1 MRRTLIV
8 VLIIVCMMTAS
19 PALAHNKAKS
29 RKHHRHHHAIVKVAY
44 KTASMFTFDY
54 SKAAPSAKVEQRHI
68 DAAQAIYDELTKTAM
83 PDVTLLGVDFWA
95 QGLADQE
102 ASR

>member
-8 VLIIVCMMTAS
+8 VLIIMCMMTAS

-29 RKHHRHHHAIVKVAY
+29 RKHHRHHAAIVKPAY

-54 SKAAPSAKVEQRHI
+54 SKAAPSAKVEQRHL
-68 DAAQAIYDELTKTAM
+68 DAAIAIRAELDKTAL
-83 PDVTLLGVDFWA
+83 PDVTLFGVEFWA

-102 ASR
+102 AAR

>member
-19 PALAHNKAKS
+19 PALAHNKSKS
-29 RKHHRHHHAIVKVAY
+29 RKHHRHHAITATVKP
-44 KTASMFTFDY
+44 ASMFDFDY

-68 DAAQAIYDELTKTAM
+68 DAAIAIRAELDKTAM
-83 PDVTLLGVDFWA
+83 PDVTLFGVDFWA